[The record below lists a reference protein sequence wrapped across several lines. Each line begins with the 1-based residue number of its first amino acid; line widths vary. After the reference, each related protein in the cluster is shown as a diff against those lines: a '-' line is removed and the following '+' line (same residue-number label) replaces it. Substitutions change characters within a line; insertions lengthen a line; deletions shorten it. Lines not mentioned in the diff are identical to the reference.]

1 MITKNW
7 GRSLCSSLTR
17 CKWGILRLHAS
28 RHNAILH
35 TLALST
41 AAAAAT
47 PLGQQFLQGCTCN
60 AIYLMPMSMFTAVFG
75 SRHGLKT
82 GIFASPV
89 LCQLACGAELGDW
102 FHPASSAGVSI

>member
-1 MITKNW
+1 MQF
-7 GRSLCSSLTR
+7 C
-17 CKWGILRLHAS
+17 
-28 RHNAILH
+28 H

-41 AAAAAT
+41 AAAAPA

-60 AIYLMPMSMFTAVFG
+60 AIYPMPMSMFTAVFG

-102 FHPASSAGVSI
+102 SHPASSAGVSI

>member
-1 MITKNW
+1 MQF
-7 GRSLCSSLTR
+7 CY
-17 CKWGILRLHAS
+17 
-28 RHNAILH
+28 

-41 AAAAAT
+41 AAAAAAA

-60 AIYLMPMSMFTAVFG
+60 ANYPMPMSMFTAVFG

-102 FHPASSAGVSI
+102 PHPASSAGVSSQMWQRLHSLVGQLHGT